1 MSNTKTGRIFLSPPS
16 VGAKERAAV
25 KRAFDSGYVA
35 PCGPQVDE
43 FERRLAALAGR
54 RYAVAVSSGTAAI
67 DLVMAEL
74 GVDESWTVIAPTLT
88 FVATVGPA
96 FHRGARLVFVDCDE
110 TGNIDVALLEEALGS
125 VRVKVGSHRVK
136 VGSYRVDVGSHRVKV
151 GSCRG
156 YNQTLIDPN
165 PTLNDPN
172 PTLIDPNPTL
182 TDPNPTLNDPN
193 PTLTDPNPTLIDPNL
208 TLNHPKTLVIGV
220 DLYGAC
226 CDYGA
231 ISKLCRK
238 YGAIFVDDA
247 AEAVGAT
254 WKGKIAGSA
263 GLAGIYSFN
272 GNKIVTTSGG
282 GAIVTDDRGLAERA
296 KKRAQQS
303 REKCAWYEHKE
314 VGYNYRLSNILG
326 ALGIA
331 QLDRLPAILAKRR
344 ANFEW
349 YAKNFPGDVMV
360 PPEGSNHW
368 LTVGLLPSRRE
379 RDAMSRR
386 LAAADIE
393 SRPVWKP
400 MHLQPVFAGC
410 KVFGGEVAET
420 LFERGICL
428 PSGTDLSSAD
438 FRRIAGALR

>member
-74 GVDESWTVIAPTLT
+74 GVDSSWTVIAPTLT
-88 FVATVGPA
+88 FIATVGPA
-96 FHRGARLVFVDCDE
+96 FHRGAKLVFVDCDA
-110 TGNIDVALLEEALGS
+110 TGNIDVALLEEALESYRVDVGS
-125 VRVKVGSHRVK
+125 HRVDVGSHRVK
-136 VGSYRVDVGSHRVKV
+136 VGSYRGDVGSHRVKV

-156 YNQTLIDPN
+156 YNQTLI
-165 PTLNDPN
+165 
-172 PTLIDPNPTL
+172 
-182 TDPNPTLNDPN
+182 
-193 PTLTDPNPTLIDPNL
+193 DPNPTLIDPNL

-231 ISKLCRK
+231 ISKLCRR

-254 WKGKIAGSA
+254 WKGKSAGSA

-303 REKCAWYEHKE
+303 REKCAWYEHRE

-331 QLDRLPAILAKRR
+331 QLDRLPAILEKRR

-379 RDAMSRR
+379 RDAMSRA

-410 KVFGGEVAET
+410 RVFGGEVAET

-428 PSGTDLSSAD
+428 PSGTDLSAAD

>member
-74 GVDESWTVIAPTLT
+74 GVDSSWTVIAPTLT
-88 FVATVGPA
+88 FIATVGPA
-96 FHRGARLVFVDCDE
+96 FHRGAKLVFVDCDA
-110 TGNIDVALLEEALGS
+110 TGNIDVALLEEALESYRVDVGS
-125 VRVKVGSHRVK
+125 HRVKVGSHRVDVGSHRVK
-136 VGSYRVDVGSHRVKV
+136 VGSYRGDVGSHRVKV

-165 PTLNDPN
+165 PTL
-172 PTLIDPNPTL
+172 IDS
-182 TDPNPTLNDPN
+182 
-193 PTLTDPNPTLIDPNL
+193 NL

-231 ISKLCRK
+231 ISKLCRR

-254 WKGKIAGSA
+254 WKGKSAGSA

-303 REKCAWYEHKE
+303 REKCAWYEHRE

-379 RDAMSRR
+379 RDAMSRA

-410 KVFGGEVAET
+410 RVFGGEVAET

-428 PSGTDLSSAD
+428 PSGTDLTAAD

>member
-74 GVDESWTVIAPTLT
+74 GVDSSWTVIAPTLT
-88 FVATVGPA
+88 FIATVGPA
-96 FHRGARLVFVDCDE
+96 FHRGAKLVFVDCDA
-110 TGNIDVALLEEALGS
+110 TGNIDVALLEEALE
-125 VRVKVGSHRVK
+125 
-136 VGSYRVDVGSHRVKV
+136 SYRVDVGSHRVKV

-165 PTLNDPN
+165 L
-172 PTLIDPNPTL
+172 
-182 TDPNPTLNDPN
+182 
-193 PTLTDPNPTLIDPNL
+193 TLIDPNL

-231 ISKLCRK
+231 ISKLCRR
-238 YGAIFVDDA
+238 YGAVFVDDA

-254 WKGKIAGSA
+254 WKGKSAGSA

-303 REKCAWYEHKE
+303 REKCAWYEHRE

-331 QLDRLPAILAKRR
+331 QLDRLPAILEKRR

-379 RDAMSRR
+379 RDAMSRA

-400 MHLQPVFAGC
+400 MHLQPVFSGC
-410 KVFGGEVAET
+410 RVFGGEVAET

-428 PSGTDLSSAD
+428 PSGTDLSAAD

>member
-54 RYAVAVSSGTAAI
+54 RYAVAFSSGTAAI

-74 GVDESWTVIAPTLT
+74 GVDSSWTVIAPTLT
-88 FVATVGPA
+88 FIATVGPA
-96 FHRGARLVFVDCDE
+96 FHRGAKLVFVDCDA
-110 TGNIDVALLEEALGS
+110 TGNIDVALLEEALES
-125 VRVKVGSHRVK
+125 YRVDVGSYRVK

-151 GSCRG
+151 GSHRVKVGPCRG

-165 PTLNDPN
+165 PTL
-172 PTLIDPNPTL
+172 I
-182 TDPNPTLNDPN
+182 
-193 PTLTDPNPTLIDPNL
+193 DPNPTLIDPNL

-231 ISKLCRK
+231 ISKLCRR

-254 WKGKIAGSA
+254 WKGKSAGSA

-303 REKCAWYEHKE
+303 REKCAWYEHRE

-331 QLDRLPAILAKRR
+331 QLDRLPAILEKRR

-379 RDAMSRR
+379 RDAMSRA

-410 KVFGGEVAET
+410 RVFGGEVAET

>member
-43 FERRLAALAGR
+43 FERHLAALAGR

-74 GVDESWTVIAPTLT
+74 GVDSSWTVIAPTLT
-88 FVATVGPA
+88 FIATVGPA
-96 FHRGARLVFVDCDE
+96 FHRGARLVFVDCDA
-110 TGNIDVALLEEALGS
+110 TGNFDVALLEEALES
-125 VRVKVGSHRVK
+125 YRVDVGSHRVK
-136 VGSYRVDVGSHRVKV
+136 VGSYRGDVGSHRVKV

-156 YNQTLIDPN
+156 YNQTLI
-165 PTLNDPN
+165 
-172 PTLIDPNPTL
+172 
-182 TDPNPTLNDPN
+182 
-193 PTLTDPNPTLIDPNL
+193 DPNPTLIDPNL

-231 ISKLCRK
+231 ISKLCRR

-254 WKGKIAGSA
+254 WKGKSAGSA

-331 QLDRLPAILAKRR
+331 QLDRLPAILEKRR

-379 RDAMSRR
+379 RDAMSRA

-410 KVFGGEVAET
+410 RVFGGEVAET

-428 PSGTDLSSAD
+428 PSGTDLSAAD

>member
-16 VGAKERAAV
+16 VGAAERAAV

-74 GVDESWTVIAPTLT
+74 GVDSSWTVIAPTLT
-88 FVATVGPA
+88 FIATVGPA
-96 FHRGARLVFVDCDE
+96 FHRGARLVFVDCDA
-110 TGNIDVALLEEALGS
+110 TGNIDVALLEEALE
-125 VRVKVGSHRVK
+125 
-136 VGSYRVDVGSHRVKV
+136 SYRVDVGSHRVDVGSHRVQV
-151 GSCRG
+151 GSCRD
-156 YNQTLIDPN
+156 YNQTLIN
-165 PTLNDPN
+165 
-172 PTLIDPNPTL
+172 
-182 TDPNPTLNDPN
+182 
-193 PTLTDPNPTLIDPNL
+193 PNPTLIDPNL

-231 ISKLCRK
+231 ISKLCRR

-254 WKGKIAGSA
+254 WKGKSAGSA

-282 GAIVTDDRGLAERA
+282 GAIVTDDRGLAARA

-331 QLDRLPAILAKRR
+331 QLDRLPAILEKRR

-360 PPEGSNHW
+360 PPAGSNHW

-379 RDAMSRR
+379 RDAMSRA

-410 KVFGGEVAET
+410 RVFGGEVAET

>member
-1 MSNTKTGRIFLSPPS
+1 MSNTKTSRIFLSPPS

-74 GVDESWTVIAPTLT
+74 GVDSSWTVIAPTLT
-88 FVATVGPA
+88 FIATVGPA
-96 FHRGARLVFVDCDE
+96 FHRGAKLVFVDCDA
-110 TGNIDVALLEEALGS
+110 TGNIDVALLEEALESYRVDVGS
-125 VRVKVGSHRVK
+125 HRVDVGSHRVDVGSHRVK
-136 VGSYRVDVGSHRVKV
+136 VGSYRGDVGSHRVKV

-165 PTLNDPN
+165 PTL
-172 PTLIDPNPTL
+172 
-182 TDPNPTLNDPN
+182 
-193 PTLTDPNPTLIDPNL
+193 IDPNL

-220 DLYGAC
+220 VLYGAC

-231 ISKLCRK
+231 ISKLCRR

-254 WKGKIAGSA
+254 WKGKSAGSA

-331 QLDRLPAILAKRR
+331 QLDRLPAILEKRR

-379 RDAMSRR
+379 RDAMSRA

-410 KVFGGEVAET
+410 RVFGGEVAET

-428 PSGTDLSSAD
+428 PSGTDLSAAD

>member
-1 MSNTKTGRIFLSPPS
+1 MLGNFTFHNPTKLHFGEDSLNKLGEELKNYGRKVMLCYGGGSI
-16 VGAKERAAV
+16 
-25 KRAFDSGYVA
+25 KRFGIY
-35 PCGPQVDE
+35 
-43 FERRLAALAGR
+43 
-54 RYAVAVSSGTAAI
+54 

-74 GVDESWTVIAPTLT
+74 GVDSSWTVIAPTLT
-88 FVATVGPA
+88 FIATVGPA
-96 FHRGARLVFVDCDE
+96 FHRGARLVFVDCDA
-110 TGNIDVALLEEALGS
+110 TGNIDVALLEEALE
-125 VRVKVGSHRVK
+125 
-136 VGSYRVDVGSHRVKV
+136 SYRVDVGSHRVKVGSHRVDVGSHRVQV

-165 PTLNDPN
+165 PTL
-172 PTLIDPNPTL
+172 IDSS
-182 TDPNPTLNDPN
+182 
-193 PTLTDPNPTLIDPNL
+193 PTLIDPNL

-231 ISKLCRK
+231 ISKLCRR

-254 WKGKIAGSA
+254 WKGKSAGSA

-331 QLDRLPAILAKRR
+331 QLDRLPAILEKRR

-400 MHLQPVFAGC
+400 MHLQPVFSGC

-420 LFERGICL
+420 LFDRGICL

>member
-43 FERRLAALAGR
+43 FERHLAALAGR

-74 GVDESWTVIAPTLT
+74 GVDSSWTVIAPTLT
-88 FVATVGPA
+88 FIATVGPA
-96 FHRGARLVFVDCDE
+96 FHRGAKLVFVDCDA
-110 TGNIDVALLEEALGS
+110 TGNIDVALLEEALE
-125 VRVKVGSHRVK
+125 
-136 VGSYRVDVGSHRVKV
+136 SYRVDVGSHRVKV

-156 YNQTLIDPN
+156 YNQTLI
-165 PTLNDPN
+165 
-172 PTLIDPNPTL
+172 
-182 TDPNPTLNDPN
+182 
-193 PTLTDPNPTLIDPNL
+193 DPNPTLIDPNL

-231 ISKLCRK
+231 ISKLCRR

-254 WKGKIAGSA
+254 WKGKSAGSA

-331 QLDRLPAILAKRR
+331 QLDRLPAILEKRR

-410 KVFGGEVAET
+410 RVFGGEVAET

-428 PSGTDLSSAD
+428 PSGTDLSAAD

>member
-74 GVDESWTVIAPTLT
+74 GVDSSWTVIAPTLT
-88 FVATVGPA
+88 FIATVGPA
-96 FHRGARLVFVDCDE
+96 FHRGARLVFVDCDA
-110 TGNIDVALLEEALGS
+110 TGNIDVALLEEALES
-125 VRVKVGSHRVK
+125 YRVDVGSHRVQ
-136 VGSYRVDVGSHRVKV
+136 VGSHRVKV

-156 YNQTLIDPN
+156 YNQ
-165 PTLNDPN
+165 
-172 PTLIDPNPTL
+172 
-182 TDPNPTLNDPN
+182 
-193 PTLTDPNPTLIDPNL
+193 TLIDPNL

-231 ISKLCRK
+231 ISKLCRR

-254 WKGKIAGSA
+254 WKGKSAGSA

-331 QLDRLPAILAKRR
+331 QLDRLPAILEKRR

-379 RDAMSRR
+379 RDAMSRA

-410 KVFGGEVAET
+410 RVFGGEVAET
-420 LFERGICL
+420 LFDRGICL